1 MMDKK
6 IVVLDGYV
14 ANNGDLSWDEL
25 EALGPLEVFDR
36 TAPDQIVERAKDAV
50 ALFTNKVVI
59 DKHVM
64 EQLPDL
70 KFIGVLATGY
80 NNVDLIAARRRGIT
94 VCNVPAYSTHS
105 VVQNIFAHLLNI
117 VNQTAAHSDSVKNG
131 DWQNC
136 QDFSYRL
143 TPIIELAG
151 LTIGIY
157 GLGSI
162 GSQLAKIAHAFGMK
176 VIAYTTKVPW
186 QLPAYIRPV
195 EKDELFRE
203 SDILTISAP
212 LTAENKHFINADT
225 LAMMKPTAIIINA
238 ARGGHVDSAALAQAL
253 DSGKIYAAGVDVLE
267 NEPPKAD
274 EPLLH
279 CQRCY
284 ITPHI
289 AWQSDTSRKALIAKS
304 AHNLKAYFEG
314 HPINVVN

>member
-1 MMDKK
+1 MDKK

-25 EALGPLEVFDR
+25 SALGSLTVYDR
-36 TAPDQIVERAKDAV
+36 TSPDQIVNRARGAV

-59 DKHVM
+59 DKQII

-80 NNVDLIAARRRGIT
+80 NNVDLVSARRRRII

-105 VVQNIFAHLLNI
+105 VAQNIFAHLLNI
-117 VNQTAAHSDSVKNG
+117 VNETARHSVSVRNG

-136 QDFSYRL
+136 PDFSYRL

-151 LTIGIY
+151 LTMGVY

-162 GSQLAKIAHAFGMK
+162 GSVLARIADAFGMR

-186 QLPAYIRPV
+186 QLPRYIHPV
-195 EKDELFRE
+195 EKVELFRE
-203 SDILTISAP
+203 SDVLTISAP
-212 LTAENKHFINADT
+212 LTAENKHFVNART

-238 ARGGHVDSAALAQAL
+238 ARGGHVDSEALAAALN
-253 DSGKIYAAGVDVLE
+253 SHRIYAAGVDVLE

-274 EPLLH
+274 EPLLK
-279 CQRCY
+279 CERCY

-289 AWQSDTSRKALIAKS
+289 AWQSNTSRKALITKS
-304 AHNLKAYFEG
+304 AQNLQAFFDG

>member
-14 ANNGDLSWDEL
+14 ANGGDLSWDEL
-25 EALGPLEVFDR
+25 GALGTLQVYDR
-36 TAPDQIVERAKDAV
+36 TAPEQVVERAKEAT

-59 DKHVM
+59 DKQIM
-64 EQLPDL
+64 DQLPDL

-80 NNVDLIAARRRGIT
+80 NNVDLISARRRGIT
-94 VCNVPAYSTHS
+94 VCNVPAYSTRS
-105 VVQNIFAHLLNI
+105 VVQTIFAHLLNI
-117 VNQTAAHSDSVKNG
+117 VNQTALHSASVKRG

-136 QDFSYRL
+136 ADFSYRL

-162 GSQLAKIAHAFGMK
+162 GSELAKVAHAFGMD

-203 SDILTISAP
+203 SDVLTISAP
-212 LTAENKHFINADT
+212 LTAENKYFVNAET
-225 LAMMKPTAIIINA
+225 LALMKPTAIIINC
-238 ARGGHVDSAALAQAL
+238 ARGGHVDSAALAKAL
-253 DSGKIYAAGVDVLE
+253 ESGLIYAAGVDVLE
-267 NEPPKAD
+267 HEPPKAE
-274 EPLLH
+274 EPLL
-279 CQRCY
+279 QSERCY

-289 AWQSDTSRKALIAKS
+289 AWQSDVARKSLIMQS
-304 AHNLKAYFEG
+304 AENLKAYFDG
-314 HPINVVN
+314 RPKNVVN

>member
-1 MMDKK
+1 MDKK

-14 ANNGDLSWDEL
+14 ANNGDLSWKEL
-25 EALGPLEVFDR
+25 EELGELTVYDR
-36 TAPDQIVERAKDAV
+36 TAPDQVVERAKDAV
-50 ALFTNKVVI
+50 AIFTNKVVI
-59 DKHVM
+59 DKAIIEH
-64 EQLPDL
+64 LPNL

-80 NNVDLIAARRRGIT
+80 NNVDLIAARRNGVT

-117 VNQTAAHSDSVKNG
+117 VNETARHSASVKNG

-136 QDFSYRL
+136 PDFSYRL

-162 GSQLAKIAHAFGMK
+162 GSELAKIAHVFGMK

-195 EKDELFRE
+195 EKDELFKE
-203 SDILTISAP
+203 SDVLTISAP

-238 ARGGHVDSAALAQAL
+238 ARGGHVDSAALAEAL
-253 DSGKIYAAGVDVLE
+253 NSGRIYAAGVDVLE
-267 NEPPKAD
+267 SEPPTAD
-274 EPLLH
+274 EPLLKAE
-279 CQRCY
+279 RCY

-289 AWQSDTSRKALIAKS
+289 AWQSDTSRKSLITKS
-304 AHNLKAYFEG
+304 AHNLKAYLSG
-314 HPINVVN
+314 HPVNVVN